1 MKNFENIK
9 ISVILPVHR
18 KDQYLDKSINS
29 ILNQTHSNI
38 ELLIILNGLNAPSIK
53 EIKNI
58 TMDDKRVQ
66 YYTVAIADLS
76 FALNLG
82 IEYSTSKY
90 IARMDSDDIAELNRL
105 ETQLEYLIVNN
116 LEGCGSNVRLIDK
129 HDNAIGFYKYPNSKN
144 IKLKK
149 YFMNPFCHP
158 TLMIEKKILINIGG
172 YSGSQHSEDYNLILR
187 VLNDKYKFD
196 NINANLLNYRIH
208 NSHGQRKR
216 ITYAECASYQLKYF
230 MVSFNLL
237 AMLGLIY
244 WLLKTIF
251 LGRNDKY

>member
-9 ISVILPVHR
+9 ISVILPIHR
-18 KDQYLDKSINS
+18 KHEYLEKSINS
-29 ILNQTHSNI
+29 ILKQSHYNL
-38 ELLIILNGLNAPSIK
+38 ELLIILNGFNAPSTE
-53 EIKNI
+53 EIRNL
-58 TMDDKRVQ
+58 TMDDNRVQ
-66 YYTVAIADLS
+66 YYSVAIADLS

-105 ETQLEYLIVNN
+105 ETQLEYLIINN

-129 HDNAIGFYKYPNSKN
+129 NDNVIGIYKYPNSKN

-149 YFMNPFCHP
+149 YFLNPFCHP
-158 TLMIEKKILINIGG
+158 TLMIKKNILIKIGG
-172 YSGSQHSEDYNLILR
+172 YSGLQHSEDYNLILR
-187 VLNDKYKFD
+187 ILNDNYKFD

-230 MVSFNLL
+230 MVSFNLIAL
-237 AMLGLIY
+237 LGLMY

-251 LGRNDKY
+251 LGRNNK